1 MAGNINIFSQNIKQ
15 SNSFDFYFIR
25 SVVFKINDKNPID
38 YAVYNGETK
47 ISIPDESLKFY
58 DASSSPQ
65 IIVKRAGE
73 TIEVEGKNR
82 VWTVSEPGFYEVSFL
97 AKWLGE
103 YILVESVHF
112 SIINPT
118 ESRLA
123 YEFMGVEKYEITSV
137 LKGDEEIISRLGG
150 KGIRS
155 LSATLEDEKTGEGRY
170 TVTVRAVRDDS
181 NLPVLDF
188 TFKFWLH
195 QANPPIVVSVE
206 QGTET
211 KDVITV
217 QFNVY
222 NLYDEVGDCYI
233 KIGNMDP
240 IAVEGEN
247 LATMD
252 ELQKIDIKSR
262 GDYFIQVYTKS
273 GNLVYSY
280 RVIKKDPLNTV
291 TIVLICV
298 GVAVLIALTIVFVK
312 LRKRV
317 KIR

>member
-1 MAGNINIFSQNIKQ
+1 M
-15 SNSFDFYFIR
+15 
-25 SVVFKINDKNPID
+25 
-38 YAVYNGETK
+38 
-47 ISIPDESLKFY
+47 
-58 DASSSPQ
+58 
-65 IIVKRAGE
+65 KRAGE

-222 NLYDEVGDCYI
+222 NLYEEVGDCYV